1 MSTQSVKFLQRLV
14 AEGRS
19 ECRISDVARMVA
31 TAEGVG
37 TIHGSRV
44 LFTAAD
50 RERAANLLKS
60 RGYEASLP
68 VAPFT
73 RSEAP
78 TGGSEKSGALRVS
91 HELVAL
97 VPLGI
102 PGIQVPAEGFL
113 TLRAGAALQLSYE
126 VLMVCEN
133 LEPMLN
139 LARYGWLS
147 EFLKGRPAL
156 VLFRGAP
163 GLYRTNVAAGL
174 LQRDHRPTLAFFD
187 YDPKGLSMAASL
199 PRREA
204 LCLPAF
210 EALEATARVKR
221 RVDLYFNSFQT
232 SRGHLDRLGLSS
244 DIGAAWALM
253 KDLELGLNQEQFP
266 Q

>member
-1 MSTQSVKFLQRLV
+1 MSPQSVKFLQRLV

-19 ECRISDVARMVA
+19 ECRISDVARLVA
-31 TAEGVG
+31 TGEGVG

-68 VAPFT
+68 VTPFT

-91 HELVAL
+91 HELVAV

-102 PGIQVPAEGFL
+102 PGIQVPVEGFL
-113 TLRAGAALQLSYE
+113 TLRAGAALQLPYE

-163 GLYRTNVAAGL
+163 GLYRTDVAAGL

-204 LCLPAF
+204 LCLPTF
-210 EALEATARVKR
+210 EALAAAARSTR
-221 RVDLYFNSFQT
+221 RGDLFSNSFAT
-232 SRGHLDRLGLSS
+232 SRVHLGRMAHMG
-244 DIGAAWALM
+244 DIAAAWKLM
-253 KDLELGLNQEQFP
+253 QALELGLNQEQFP
-266 Q
+266 G

>member
-1 MSTQSVKFLQRLV
+1 MSPQAVKFLQRLV

-91 HELVAL
+91 HELVAV

-113 TLRAGAALQLSYE
+113 TLRAGVALQLPYE

-163 GLYRTNVAAGL
+163 GLYRTDVATGL

-210 EALEATARVKR
+210 EALEATARVTR